1 MLEETGMHIA
11 VSRQLK
17 LDTEVLTVMSSIG
30 LGARKCLKKFPER
43 VNVKQK
49 AGEPYKNCVAWLP
62 TVTCLY
68 QVK

>member
-11 VSRQLK
+11 VSKQLK
-17 LDTEVLTVMSSIG
+17 LDAEVLTVMSAIG
-30 LGARKCLKKFPER
+30 LGARKCLQKFPEI

-62 TVTCLY
+62 TVYTR
-68 QVK
+68 